1 MPPITV
7 HLIVRATAHGIFA
20 RSPQCPGLAFA
31 RDTVSEVKDATHG
44 VLSFYFG
51 EPGPFVVLGHEEN
64 SLDLDGE
71 EVVVRCAADRDYRT
85 RTRVAKQILVALHD
99 PTQRAELLTYP
110 SDRTGEHLF
119 IAVVAADSLGW
130 IAEQLDDNGDP
141 AVIAAPATDQ
151 FIWTN
156 LVGYGESAAALM
168 PVPSESA
175 ADLPRG
181 AATTVAEMMRTD
193 LGHRRPLV
201 LSRA

>member
-1 MPPITV
+1 MQKMTIHMV
-7 HLIVRATAHGIFA
+7 VRPTGDGVYA

-31 RDTVSEVKDATHG
+31 RDTVSEVQDATQG

-64 SLDLDGE
+64 SFDLDGE
-71 EVVVRCAADRDYRT
+71 EVVVRCAAHRDYGT

-110 SDRTGEHLF
+110 SDRTGERLF

-175 ADLPRG
+175 AELPRG

-193 LGHRRPLV
+193 LRHRRPLV
-201 LSRA
+201 LSRV

>member
-1 MPPITV
+1 MGSS
-7 HLIVRATAHGIFA
+7 RAR
-20 RSPQCPGLAFA
+20 RSALAFA
-31 RDTVSEVKDATHG
+31 GDTICEVKDETQA

-64 SLDLDGE
+64 SFDLDGE
-71 EVVVRCAADRDYRT
+71 EVVVRYAADSHYGT
-85 RTRVAKQILVALHD
+85 RTRVAEQILVALRD
-99 PTQRAELLTYP
+99 PTQRAELLAYP

-151 FIWTN
+151 FIWTH

-181 AATTVAEMMRTD
+181 AATTVAEMMRPD
-193 LGHRRPLV
+193 LEHRRPLV